1 VEAVAAA
8 LIALLAPYRPGRVA
22 PVQLVLTTTVRVR
35 DPDRLQVPASS
46 LGRMPALLYRTCR
59 SPNIS
64 TAKRTIASACPASDT
79 LAFTKAASPPAAVI
93 AATQQRVAPRP
104 SCEMA
109 RVADHRLVGPRARGE
124 PQGCLARYE
133 VRDPRAARVGRR
145 HDRQPPARVAGTHCH
160 HVGPRQPDVRPP
172 TRGPRRRGSGSS
184 HGSRGATATRTSR
197 TRQPWPPGCTGSSTA
212 STPVPSSAATP
223 MSTRMCP
230 GFRPRG
236 GGDRRARGQRA
247 CGQGVRRGCPLP
259 PRQRRPSGMGRVQPR
274 SHRLGDA
281 A

>member
-8 LIALLAPYRPGRVA
+8 LIALLAAYRPGRFA
-22 PVQLVLTTTVRVR
+22 RVQLVLTTTERVR
-35 DPDRLQVPASS
+35 DTDRLEVPASS
-46 LGRMPALLYRTCR
+46 LGRMPALLYRKCR
-59 SPNIS
+59 PPNVS

-104 SCEMA
+104 SCEMV
-109 RVADHRLVGPRARGE
+109 RVADRRLVGPRARGE
-124 PQGCLARYE
+124 PQGCLAGDE

-145 HDRQPPARVAGTHCH
+145 HDRQPPARVVAHCH
-160 HVGPRQPDVRPP
+160 TCGAATPDLWPP
-172 TRGPRRRGSGSS
+172 TRGPRRRVPG
-184 HGSRGATATRTSR
+184 HGCRGATATRTSH
-197 TRQPWPPGCTGSSTA
+197 TRQPSPPGCTGSSTA

-230 GFRPRG
+230 GSVHAG

-247 CGQGVRRGCPLP
+247 RGQGVRRGCPLP